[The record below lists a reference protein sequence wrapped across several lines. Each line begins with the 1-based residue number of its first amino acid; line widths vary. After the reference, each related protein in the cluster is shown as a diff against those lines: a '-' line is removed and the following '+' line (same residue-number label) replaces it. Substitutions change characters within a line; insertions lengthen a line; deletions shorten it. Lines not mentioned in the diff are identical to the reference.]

1 MDEAVFLPAPLA
13 DAEALVLLAAGDLD
27 FDAEVFAL
35 APAAAADLVE
45 AFVARADLADDDF
58 VPVVAPDLA
67 GSLAIADLDLA
78 GAVSGVST
86 AFAAEAAGFR
96 LADVPAFGLVAAF
109 VGAADDLVAFD
120 VADLDAAAFGFAA
133 AGVALPL
140 AVAPDL
146 AGSWAVADVDG
157 VGSAI
162 SLALLPVLAFADL
175 PEAAF
180 AVVLRVVVL
189 ATSFLLREFRFLSP
203 AVRGRKFN
211 RRQETGFQPAVRHGF
226 RHI

>member
-1 MDEAVFLPAPLA
+1 LDEAVFLPAPLA

-96 LADVPAFGLVAAF
+96 LAEAPDFGLAAAF
-109 VGAADDLVAFD
+109 VAADDLEAFD